1 MKVANALYG
10 ACLEVGTLVKRTE
23 TEVDGMHVQKDIY
36 QLNGKSYR
44 FILVNGTII
53 DKRRFA

>member
-1 MKVANALYG
+1 MTANDGTYAL
-10 ACLEVGTLVKRTE
+10 CLELGKLIKTTE
-23 TEVDGMHVQKDIY
+23 TEVDGMTVQKDIY

-44 FILVNGTII
+44 FILVNGSVV